1 MEYDAKKKDYNAK
14 DKGNTM
20 QKIGSTI
27 QKLKG
32 NTIQKIKGNKL
43 LNWHSSSL
51 EASLHPSLGKY
62 LATTS
67 LPSSKLYDARRQL
80 GGSLANVLCQRLVS
94 SISSQSVPFQD
105 SASQGLIGIASVP
118 S

>member
-1 MEYDAKKKDYNAK
+1 MMPKKKDYNAK

-67 LPSSKLYDARRQL
+67 LLTLHRPSHHEIT
-80 GGSLANVLCQRLVS
+80 LC
-94 SISSQSVPFQD
+94 SVETQCYSTLFVADCMNQD
-105 SASQGLIGIASVP
+105 Q
-118 S
+118 

>member
-67 LPSSKLYDARRQL
+67 LPSSKLYGSRRQPR
-80 GGSLANVLCQRLVS
+80 QRLVS
-94 SISSQSVPFQD
+94 SISSHSVPFQD
-105 SASQGLIGIASVP
+105 SASQDLIGISKCF
-118 S
+118 